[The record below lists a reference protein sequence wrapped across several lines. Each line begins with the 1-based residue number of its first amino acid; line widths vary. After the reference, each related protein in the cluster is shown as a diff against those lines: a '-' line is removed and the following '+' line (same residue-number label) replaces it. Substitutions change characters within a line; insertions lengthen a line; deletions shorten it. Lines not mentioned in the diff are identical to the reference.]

1 MKLAAG
7 ETVGIDLGTVY
18 STVAQLDIDG
28 FPTVLKNASAK
39 NITASAIILNDDS
52 TALVGPDRSQFI
64 YSPERVIT
72 GVKRKMGDANFRV
85 IHGEQELNAEV
96 LSSMILRKLKQDAQ
110 EHIGPIGNAV
120 ITVPYYF
127 NDVCRRSTYN
137 AGRMAGFNVID
148 IINEPTAATLA
159 HAWMNGDLGRIDDT
173 ANKEKTLLVYDL
185 GGGTFDVTLVRY
197 TATHFQVIATDG
209 DVLLGGLDWTE
220 RLADFVGEK
229 FLDKHGLNPNDD
241 PVGKFDLMQICE
253 EAKRSYSKQSEAV
266 INVSYVQKHLTLRV
280 PHKQY
285 MEMTADLLQRTQ
297 DTTELVLQTAK
308 VAPKDVDELLLV
320 GGSTHLPEVSEMLS
334 TLCQRKI
341 TRLLDPQLAV
351 AQGAAIH
358 AAIIEARETGGAGR
372 IGKAVLKR
380 LKAITSVDVN
390 PHSLGVVINDP
401 ENPKVLRNYIMIP
414 RNSALPAG
422 IKQRFVTT
430 LDNPEGIR
438 IKLLEGEAD
447 SPSACTFIGSVRIKN
462 LPPGIPA
469 GSPVEVSYRYNE
481 QRRIIVSARELSTNS
496 EATVE
501 IVWES
506 LSPNNSL
513 EALQALGELYRVE

>member
-1 MKLAAG
+1 MELVAG

-18 STVAQLDIDG
+18 STVAQLNADG
-28 FPTVLKNASAK
+28 IPTVLKNASEK
-39 NITASAIILNDDS
+39 NITASAIVLNDDS
-52 TALVGPDRSQFI
+52 TALIAPDRSQYI

-72 GVKRKMGDANFRV
+72 GVKRKMGDSKFHV
-85 IHGEQELNAEV
+85 THGERELNAEV
-96 LSSMILRKLKQDAQ
+96 LSAMILRKLKQDAEQ
-110 EHIGPIGNAV
+110 HIGLIGNAV

-137 AGRMAGFNVID
+137 AGRMAGLNVID

-159 HAWMNGDLGRIDDT
+159 HAWMNGDLGRIDESAD
-173 ANKEKTLLVYDL
+173 KEKTLLVYDL

-229 FLDKHGLNPNDD
+229 FLEKHGVNPNDD

-253 EAKRSYSKQSEAV
+253 DAKRCYSEQSEVV
-266 INVSYVQKHLTLRV
+266 INVSYIQKHLTLRV
-280 PHKQY
+280 PHQQY

-308 VAPKDVDELLLV
+308 IAPEEVDELLLV
-320 GGSTHLPEVSEMLS
+320 GGSTYLPEVSKMLS
-334 TLCQRKI
+334 ALCQREV

-358 AAIIEARETGGAGR
+358 AAIIEAKETGGAGH

-390 PHSLGVVINDP
+390 PHSLGVVISDHKDP
-401 ENPKVLRNYIMIP
+401 KILRNHIMIP
-414 RNSALPAG
+414 RNSSLPVG
-422 IKQRFVTT
+422 VEQRFVTT
-430 LDNPEGIR
+430 LNNPEGIR
-438 IKLLEGEAD
+438 IKLLEGEAE
-447 SPSACTFIGSVRIKN
+447 SPSACTFIGSVRIRN

-469 GSPVEVSYRYNE
+469 GSPVEVRYRYNE

-501 IVWES
+501 IVWEG
-506 LSPNNSL
+506 LSPNNSF
-513 EALQALGELYRVE
+513 EALQALNEFYRVE